1 MELRNTS
8 DNKTKNKQKKS
19 RALTRNIILSGID
32 KIKTYNTAVG
42 GTDTLQKTEILN
54 TYIKMHRRYHA

>member
-8 DNKTKNKQKKS
+8 DKKTKNKQKKS

-32 KIKTYNTAVG
+32 KIKTDNTAVG
-42 GTDTLQKTEILN
+42 GTDTL
-54 TYIKMHRRYHA
+54 